1 MAGTPAR
8 ASAPKVALAAAT
20 FDPLTYGHLE
30 IISRAAALFDE
41 VVVAVYGS
49 PNKQTLFNADERL
62 DLVRRSIEEAGLQNV
77 RVRHFEGLVVNVARE
92 EGAVALVRGLRNA
105 ADFDYEFQMSH
116 MNKQLAPDVETIA
129 ILASAEY
136 SFLSSTLVREVAKL
150 GEDVRKWVPRAVAEQ
165 LEARF
170 ARRDSVSMATAAV
183 LDSEGVAD
191 RMGGFVAQ
199 DERVR

>member
-1 MAGTPAR
+1 VAGTPASEAR
-8 ASAPKVALAAAT
+8 PRVALAAAT
-20 FDPLTYGHLE
+20 YDPLTYGHLE

-41 VVVAVYGS
+41 VVVAVYRS

-62 DLVRRSIEEAGLQNV
+62 ALVRRSVEEASLHNV
-77 RVRHFEGLVVNVARE
+77 RVRSFDDLVVNVARE

-116 MNKQLAPDVETIA
+116 MNKQLAPGVETIA

-150 GEDVRKWVPRAVAEQ
+150 GRDVSTWVPRAVAEQ
-165 LEARF
+165 LKERYARK
-170 ARRDSVSMATAAV
+170 DSISTAPATVPDA
-183 LDSEGVAD
+183 EGGAD